1 MVLLLRNISYTF
13 STCRCH
19 CVIIWIEKRHM
30 ASICVSVDKLQ
41 GFQHF
46 AEGFSGFSLLLLF
59 LLASPLN
66 PPPPTPADPLCR
78 PSSQYFLMRS
88 VSFSVTS
95 SIFCPDMGGG
105 GGERRSH
112 LGISPK
118 QNVPFCSAK
127 FICIKDVL
135 RRCFF
140 LVQLNNVEVFIQLS
154 ASPFDHQVSLGSFS
168 KRTFNILSHHH
179 FASFA
184 ALEFEL

>member
-1 MVLLLRNISYTF
+1 
-13 STCRCH
+13 
-19 CVIIWIEKRHM
+19 M

-59 LLASPLN
+59 PLAPPPTPN

-78 PSSQYFLMRS
+78 PAPQYFLMRS

-105 GGERRSH
+105 GGRRSH

-118 QNVPFCSAK
+118 QNVPLCSAK

-135 RRCFF
+135 GRCFF

-154 ASPFDHQVSLGSFS
+154 ASPFDRQVSWGSFS
-168 KRTFNILSHHH
+168 KRNFNILSHHH